1 MPRFTNGRNI
11 CIVIIFYLGFDVIC
25 FETNLIKNSIVNEA
39 IRQFYFFFF
48 NERNFKHLKHK

>member
-39 IRQFYFFFF
+39 IRQFYLFFF

>member
-25 FETNLIKNSIVNEA
+25 FETSLIKNSKVNEA
-39 IRQFYFFFF
+39 IETVFFFF
-48 NERNFKHLKHK
+48 FFLMEEILRI

>member
-25 FETNLIKNSIVNEA
+25 FETNLIKNSKVNEA
-39 IRQFYFFFF
+39 IETVFFFFF
-48 NERNFKHLKHK
+48 NGRNFKHLKHK